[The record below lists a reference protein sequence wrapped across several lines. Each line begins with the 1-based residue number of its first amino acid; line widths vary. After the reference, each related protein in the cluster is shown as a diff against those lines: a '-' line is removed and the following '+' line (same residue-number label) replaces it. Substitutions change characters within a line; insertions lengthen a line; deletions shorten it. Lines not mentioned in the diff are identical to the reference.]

1 MGGNYLREYECLYIL
16 IPDLAPEDTE
26 PLIERFGQVITDN
39 GGELLST
46 NPWGKRRLAY
56 EIGRAKEGFY
66 VQVRFNGEETTCK
79 ELDRAMRFS
88 ESALRHL
95 IVRAEDLDPADT
107 AIPEQ
112 LPEPGTDDWEDRRGY
127 RRRRDEASPA
137 EAAAEA
143 AAEAEAEAGAE
154 DSTEAAGEEEATP
167 DTEADAGAEAGGE
180 EEAPAEAE
188 AAEPTAEEPA
198 AEEPTPAEEQPTEN
212 TEEG

>member
-1 MGGNYLREYECLYIL
+1 MREYECLYIL

-26 PLIERFGQVITDN
+26 PLIERFGQVITDS
-39 GGELLST
+39 GGEVLST

-56 EIGRAKEGFY
+56 EIDRWKEGFY
-66 VQVRFNGEETTCK
+66 VQVRFNGEEITCK

-127 RRRRDEASPA
+127 RRRRDETP
-137 EAAAEA
+137 
-143 AAEAEAEAGAE
+143 AAEAEAAPAE
-154 DSTEAAGEEEATP
+154 D
-167 DTEADAGAEAGGE
+167 GAEADSAAEPAGE
-180 EEAPAEAE
+180 EEAPAKAE
-188 AAEPTAEEPA
+188 AAEPA
-198 AEEPTPAEEQPTEN
+198 AEEPTPAKEKPAEN